1 MKQPTRI
8 LILGGGYVAIFA
20 CRALRKAIN
29 RGEVEVTVVSKENY
43 HVWHGYVSEMITGR
57 IAAGQILSPARRI
70 FTPARVHVA
79 DIESIDLEKQ
89 QVITSRQ
96 LDGRQYTLEYD
107 QLVLALGSAEHLDAY
122 PGLAEHGFRLK
133 SYDDCFCLKNH
144 ILKMFEMADIETDPE
159 ERRRLLTFFVAG
171 GGYAGTELAGELADY
186 VRLLTRREYQRIRR
200 EECRVV
206 LVQSGPHILP
216 ELYGS
221 KGSAA
226 GYAGAFP
233 KLVEF
238 ATRHLQRLGVE
249 VMTETRVAFCT
260 PHEVGLSDGE
270 RIPTRTI
277 VSAVGTRPA
286 PILDGLPLPRG
297 DRGRV
302 VTESSMRV
310 VGYENVWAG
319 GDCAAVPHVSGGVC
333 PPVGTYAMQMGTHI
347 GKNIRRQLGGQ
358 ALKPF
363 AWPGLGQVVSIG
375 RRTAVGEIRGVQF
388 KGLLCWVMWR
398 AISYYY
404 FPSWDRKLRLL
415 ADWLIWP
422 LVGRDIVEMSVDD
435 SDDYEIHNQVYQP
448 GEVILEAGQ
457 VGRYIYLIAEGEVE
471 VIKAS
476 GEHLVLGAGS
486 YCGHTQRNRRIQ
498 ETVIARSAV
507 KAVAVRS
514 DQAHRLRQVLGS
526 LEGALAAGEQ

>member
-1 MKQPTRI
+1 MKKPTRI

-79 DIESIDLEKQ
+79 EIEAIDLHEQ

-96 LDGRQYTLEYD
+96 LDGRQYKLEYD
-107 QLVLALGSAEHLDAY
+107 QLILALGSAEHLDAY

-133 SYDDCFCLKNH
+133 SYDDCFRLKNH
-144 ILKMFEMADIETDPE
+144 ILKMFEMADIETDPA

-186 VRLLTRREYQRIRR
+186 VRLLTNREYKHIRR
-200 EECRVV
+200 DECRVV

-226 GYAGAFP
+226 GYAGSFP

-238 ATRHLQRLGVE
+238 ATRHLKRLGVE
-249 VMTETRVAFCT
+249 VMTETRVAYCT
-260 PHEVGLSDGE
+260 PNEVGLSDGQ

-277 VSAVGTRPA
+277 VSAVGTKPA

-302 VTESSMRV
+302 ATEPSMRV

-319 GDCAAVPHVSGGVC
+319 GDCAAVPHVSGGTC
-333 PPVGTYAMQMGTHI
+333 PPVGTYAMEMGTHI
-347 GKNIRRQLGGQ
+347 GKNILRQLGGQ
-358 ALKPF
+358 GIKPF
-363 AWPGLGQVVSIG
+363 TWPGLGQVVSIG
-375 RRTAVGEIRGVQF
+375 GRTAVGEIKGIQF
-388 KGLLCWVMWR
+388 KGLLCWLMWR

-435 SDDYEIHNQVYQP
+435 GDDYEIHNHIYQP
-448 GEVILEAGQ
+448 GEIILEAGH
-457 VGRYIYLIAEGEVE
+457 VSRYIYLITEGEVE
-471 VIKAS
+471 VVKAS
-476 GEHLVLGAGS
+476 GERAVMGAGS
-486 YCGHTQRNRRIQ
+486 YFGATQRSRRMQ
-498 ETVIARSAV
+498 ETVVARGVV
-507 KAVAVRS
+507 KAVTVRS
-514 DQAHRLRQVLGS
+514 DQAHRLHQVVGS
-526 LEGALAAGEQ
+526 LAGAVAGGQ